1 MRRQARTLIIISIL
15 VVVAGLGL
23 GFQSFKIGEFER
35 GGDTLLGL
43 SLGLDLQGGIRL
55 VYQADTAE
63 PPAGEDMEGLRR
75 TLERRINSS
84 GLGEPNIQLL
94 GEDRILIQLPG
105 IADSERARRIIGDT
119 AQLEFKQ
126 RTVRVQQELENL
138 TSTDIVS
145 TRLTTLERLEDSGL
159 VLVSATTTPAAT
171 PEISAITSPSVTATV
186 EEPGAEGAATTTEAE
201 AAEAPRPAGS
211 ATTTES
217 APPVEAATTTE
228 SASPGEA
235 ATTTEAAPG
244 GVATSTAAAPSPAAT
259 TTDTR
264 LPILM
269 VEFTDEGADK
279 FSELVTQLAD
289 SLQPVGDIGQVF
301 PDELTVETKGGRLA
315 PLSLSY
321 QPFFPALPGQD
332 LPIGFEPNIRRVQD
346 TNTFTINLIAGGV
359 VYEEAEERF
368 GTGGELAFGLILGK
382 VDEDVG
388 LTGDDLARAYPGQH
402 QGSGVPI
409 VNIEFNSEGTRKFG
423 EITQRIAGTPDVLA
437 IFLDDEELIA
447 PSVQQAIT
455 GGAAFIQGRGFTI
468 DRVRDISLLLES
480 GRLPIPI
487 VEIQAR
493 EIDAILGE
501 RSLAKSVVAGSVGL
515 GLVLLFM
522 LLYYRLPGV
531 VASVALVIY
540 ATLVLAIFKLLPLTL
555 TLSGVGAVI
564 LSIGMA
570 VDANILIFERM
581 KDELRAGRTLLSA
594 INIGFNRAWPAIR
607 DSNVS
612 TLITC
617 AILFWFADTLGATI
631 VQGFAVALAIGVG
644 VSMFSAIMVSR
655 TLLRLVAAT
664 PLSRKIGWFVP
675 VGSSQLPQRQP
686 RVQTA

>member
-217 APPVEAATTTE
+217 APPVE
-228 SASPGEA
+228 
-235 ATTTEAAPG
+235 
-244 GVATSTAAAPSPAAT
+244 AAT